1 MMADYSFTLSNKSS
15 KINLMFRLSGK
26 KKKVG
31 YEAAANSGTPAH
43 EVKISVI
50 ESDIR
55 CIVHM
60 NVGLCGNT

>member
-1 MMADYSFTLSNKSS
+1 MIADYSFTLSIKSP
-15 KINLMFRLSGK
+15 KINLMFRLSG

-60 NVGLCGNT
+60 SVGLCGNT